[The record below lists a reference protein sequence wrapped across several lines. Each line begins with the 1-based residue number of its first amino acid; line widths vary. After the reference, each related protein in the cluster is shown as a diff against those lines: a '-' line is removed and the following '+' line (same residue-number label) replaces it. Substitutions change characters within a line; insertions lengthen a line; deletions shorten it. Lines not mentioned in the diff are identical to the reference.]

1 MIEKPGVYKNVTE
14 DAVMKQY
21 YVATNVYGEEVQIQE
36 PKRKVLYETP
46 EFLSFWLMN
55 FKNLVE
61 VQALVGYED
70 TYETSISPIAGF
82 DVNKELGY
90 NVNAPIW
97 KTLNYE
103 TYEELLKDVELTL
116 GGGKRHILVRLVP
129 YEKDLYGV
137 KRYPIMELP
146 IYNMHFI
153 IDFSDYVVGEVYM
166 PEPIQ
171 LDDLDP
177 DEAGATEYEG
187 FIPVGVGTTLF
198 GESVTTGMMPEM
210 ILETQEGW
218 VGGFA
223 GGVDVGTGAGVVE
236 GEPAPAQLCKRE
248 REVLLELLAQAQ
260 VKRDLSWDPSA
271 TQTRTAAAFR

>member
-1 MIEKPGVYKNVTE
+1 
-14 DAVMKQY
+14 
-21 YVATNVYGEEVQIQE
+21 
-36 PKRKVLYETP
+36 
-46 EFLSFWLMN
+46 
-55 FKNLVE
+55 
-61 VQALVGYED
+61 
-70 TYETSISPIAGF
+70 
-82 DVNKELGY
+82 
-90 NVNAPIW
+90 
-97 KTLNYE
+97 
-103 TYEELLKDVELTL
+103 
-116 GGGKRHILVRLVP
+116 
-129 YEKDLYGV
+129 
-137 KRYPIMELP
+137 
-146 IYNMHFI
+146 MHFI

-236 GEPAPAQLCKRE
+236 GEPGTSPVVQAGTGGIVGIAGAGAGQEGPKLGPLGDPDADGGGVPLMQKGIFAFLKTSSQKAGRLGVTSETISAAAAPAASVEQQGMKE
-248 REVLLELLAQAQ
+248 ADQAAM
-260 VKRDLSWDPSA
+260 KA
-271 TQTRTAAAFR
+271 TTEQY